1 MGRGAWW
8 AANYGVAQ
16 NQTQLKRLSSS
27 SSRPCELEVQVS
39 PGGQVVV
46 TENFHKV
53 ATLFL
58 AHFFFLWFLG
68 QPEHQGKWA
77 SQDVNS
83 SGMCLSNT

>member
-1 MGRGAWW
+1 MGGGAWW

-27 SSRPCELEVQVS
+27 SSRPCELEAPVS

-46 TENFHKV
+46 TENVHKV

-58 AHFFFLWFLG
+58 AQLWFLG